1 MLRLIIDVLVT
12 SGLLYALATALPGVR
27 LKSFGTA
34 LIVVL
39 VYGLLNYFLF
49 WLIALI
55 AFIPMLLSF
64 GLFGLVINAFLLW
77 LTDKLIDDFEIDSIR
92 MTLVMAVLLTVGKV
106 VLRAILL
113 RSTVRQENLEG
124 ALASY
129 PLPLVR
135 VRVDGLHGECVLA
148 TTPPD
153 VCDRFFEFSFHI
165 VLESDPILL

>member
-27 LKSFGTA
+27 LKSLGTA
-34 LIVVL
+34 LTVVL

-55 AFIPMLLSF
+55 AFIPMLLSI

-92 MTLVMAVLLTVGKV
+92 MTLIMAVLLTLGKV
-106 VLRAILL
+106 ILRAIL
-113 RSTVRQENLEG
+113 
-124 ALASY
+124 
-129 PLPLVR
+129 
-135 VRVDGLHGECVLA
+135 
-148 TTPPD
+148 
-153 VCDRFFEFSFHI
+153 
-165 VLESDPILL
+165 

>member
-1 MLRLIIDVLVT
+1 MLGLIIDVLVT

-77 LTDKLIDDFEIDSIR
+77 LTDKLIDDFEIDSVR

-106 VLRAILL
+106 VLRAIL
-113 RSTVRQENLEG
+113 
-124 ALASY
+124 
-129 PLPLVR
+129 
-135 VRVDGLHGECVLA
+135 
-148 TTPPD
+148 
-153 VCDRFFEFSFHI
+153 
-165 VLESDPILL
+165 

>member
-27 LKSFGTA
+27 LKSFSTA

-77 LTDKLIDDFEIDSIR
+77 LTDKLIDDFEIDSVR
-92 MTLVMAVLLTVGKV
+92 MILVMAVLLTVGKV
-106 VLRAILL
+106 VLRAIL
-113 RSTVRQENLEG
+113 
-124 ALASY
+124 
-129 PLPLVR
+129 
-135 VRVDGLHGECVLA
+135 
-148 TTPPD
+148 
-153 VCDRFFEFSFHI
+153 
-165 VLESDPILL
+165 

>member
-27 LKSFGTA
+27 LKSFSTA

-77 LTDKLIDDFEIDSIR
+77 LTDKLIDDFEIDSVR
-92 MTLVMAVLLTVGKV
+92 MTLVMAVLLTVGKI
-106 VLRAILL
+106 VLRAIL
-113 RSTVRQENLEG
+113 
-124 ALASY
+124 
-129 PLPLVR
+129 
-135 VRVDGLHGECVLA
+135 
-148 TTPPD
+148 
-153 VCDRFFEFSFHI
+153 
-165 VLESDPILL
+165 

>member
-27 LKSFGTA
+27 LKSFSTA

-77 LTDKLIDDFEIDSIR
+77 LTDKLIDDFEIDSVR

-106 VLRAILL
+106 VLRAIL
-113 RSTVRQENLEG
+113 
-124 ALASY
+124 
-129 PLPLVR
+129 
-135 VRVDGLHGECVLA
+135 
-148 TTPPD
+148 
-153 VCDRFFEFSFHI
+153 
-165 VLESDPILL
+165 

>member
-77 LTDKLIDDFEIDSIR
+77 LTDKLIDDFEIDSVR
-92 MTLVMAVLLTVGKV
+92 VTLVMAVLLTVGKV
-106 VLRAILL
+106 VLRAIL
-113 RSTVRQENLEG
+113 
-124 ALASY
+124 
-129 PLPLVR
+129 
-135 VRVDGLHGECVLA
+135 
-148 TTPPD
+148 
-153 VCDRFFEFSFHI
+153 
-165 VLESDPILL
+165 

>member
-77 LTDKLIDDFEIDSIR
+77 LTDKLIDDFEIDSVR
-92 MTLVMAVLLTVGKV
+92 MTLVMAVLLTVGKI
-106 VLRAILL
+106 VLRAIL
-113 RSTVRQENLEG
+113 
-124 ALASY
+124 
-129 PLPLVR
+129 
-135 VRVDGLHGECVLA
+135 
-148 TTPPD
+148 
-153 VCDRFFEFSFHI
+153 
-165 VLESDPILL
+165 

>member
-1 MLRLIIDVLVT
+1 MLRLIIDVFVT
-12 SGLLYALATALPGVR
+12 AGLLYALAIALPGVR

-77 LTDKLIDDFEIDSIR
+77 LTDKLIDDFKIGSVR
-92 MTLVMAVLLTVGKV
+92 TTLLIAVLLTIEKV
-106 VLRAILL
+106 VLGAI
-113 RSTVRQENLEG
+113 
-124 ALASY
+124 
-129 PLPLVR
+129 P
-135 VRVDGLHGECVLA
+135 
-148 TTPPD
+148 
-153 VCDRFFEFSFHI
+153 
-165 VLESDPILL
+165 

>member
-1 MLRLIIDVLVT
+1 MLRLIIDVFVT
-12 SGLLYALATALPGVR
+12 AGLLYALAIALPGVR

-77 LTDKLIDDFEIDSIR
+77 LTDKLIDDFKIGSVR
-92 MTLVMAVLLTVGKV
+92 TTLLIAVLLTMEKV
-106 VLRAILL
+106 VLGAI
-113 RSTVRQENLEG
+113 
-124 ALASY
+124 
-129 PLPLVR
+129 
-135 VRVDGLHGECVLA
+135 H
-148 TTPPD
+148 
-153 VCDRFFEFSFHI
+153 
-165 VLESDPILL
+165 

>member
-106 VLRAILL
+106 VLRAIL
-113 RSTVRQENLEG
+113 
-124 ALASY
+124 
-129 PLPLVR
+129 
-135 VRVDGLHGECVLA
+135 
-148 TTPPD
+148 
-153 VCDRFFEFSFHI
+153 
-165 VLESDPILL
+165 